1 MDASDRRARD
11 SNHGRRPDSPAAGAS
26 CTGIVMPMLLKGVP
40 EGHRHRRA
48 RGRVPSCAL
57 VNIKLPFRMVG
68 ACRPELRTPSPHSA
82 AGDSFGSSGPM
93 EVFGRYSSIL
103 APDGTAEGLDRY
115 LTLAR
120 QAVRV
125 RHDAHAGP
133 APPGDLRRPHSVRG
147 VLGYG
152 STAASIEDVR
162 DDLLTETKA
171 GFKLRP
177 AAPETASTAA
187 STFEVARA
195 VAAAWTAGGTEAV
208 AAAIAATDREPHDRH
223 LWAVVGDLVAR
234 LPAADPTAKAL
245 TAVQRNVVAIA
256 NGVSRDN
263 SLGTA
268 LFVTLGRRGR
278 R

>member
-1 MDASDRRARD
+1 
-11 SNHGRRPDSPAAGAS
+11 
-26 CTGIVMPMLLKGVP
+26 
-40 EGHRHRRA
+40 
-48 RGRVPSCAL
+48 
-57 VNIKLPFRMVG
+57 
-68 ACRPELRTPSPHSA
+68 
-82 AGDSFGSSGPM
+82 
-93 EVFGRYSSIL
+93 
-103 APDGTAEGLDRY
+103 
-115 LTLAR
+115 
-120 QAVRV
+120 V

-171 GFKLRP
+171 GFKLRT

-256 NGVSRDN
+256 NLVSRDN

-268 LFVTLGRRGR
+268 LS
-278 R
+278 

>member
-11 SNHGRRPDSPAAGAS
+11 SNHGRRPDSPAAAAAS
-26 CTGIVMPMLLKGVP
+26 CTGIVMPMLLKGVS

-48 RGRVPSCAL
+48 RGRVPSRAL

-152 STAASIEDVR
+152 STAASSSP
-162 DDLLTETKA
+162 KA
-171 GFKLRP
+171 RP
-177 AAPETASTAA
+177 ASSPKRTSCASRT
-187 STFEVARA
+187 S
-195 VAAAWTAGGTEAV
+195 
-208 AAAIAATDREPHDRH
+208 AT
-223 LWAVVGDLVAR
+223 
-234 LPAADPTAKAL
+234 T
-245 TAVQRNVVAIA
+245 
-256 NGVSRDN
+256 S
-263 SLGTA
+263 
-268 LFVTLGRRGR
+268 
-278 R
+278 

>member
-48 RGRVPSCAL
+48 RGRVPSRAL

-120 QAVRV
+120 QAVRCATTPTLDQLPLETF
-125 RHDAHAGP
+125 DARTRFAVSWATAPRPP
-133 APPGDLRRPHSVRG
+133 ASRTS
-147 VLGYG
+147 
-152 STAASIEDVR
+152 
-162 DDLLTETKA
+162 
-171 GFKLRP
+171 
-177 AAPETASTAA
+177 
-187 STFEVARA
+187 
-195 VAAAWTAGGTEAV
+195 
-208 AAAIAATDREPHDRH
+208 AT
-223 LWAVVGDLVAR
+223 
-234 LPAADPTAKAL
+234 T
-245 TAVQRNVVAIA
+245 
-256 NGVSRDN
+256 S
-263 SLGTA
+263 
-268 LFVTLGRRGR
+268 
-278 R
+278 